1 MWNKQDLMSK
11 IERLDPRLRA
21 AFAAACAS
29 RVLQKYI
36 DWSRKINWGDGKQMS
51 KALDLVW
58 RFVEGEEISSD
69 VLSVEAE
76 IAYSLVPDSED
87 FPSAS
92 SSGALDAGS
101 TVVYALRCAING
113 LPEHAVN
120 AAEASFVAFD
130 IVCHN
135 DPSST
140 PELPGK
146 ERTAQNKTLEKLL
159 TWGERP
165 ISRQDLIDI

>member
-1 MWNKQDLMSK
+1 MSK
-11 IERLDPRLRA
+11 IERLDPKLRA

-29 RVLQKYI
+29 RVLHKYV
-36 DWSRKINWGDGKQMS
+36 DWSRRINWGDGERMS

-58 RFVEGEEISSD
+58 RFVEGEEIPSD
-69 VLSVEAE
+69 ILSAEAE

-101 TVVYALRCAING
+101 TVVYALKCAING
-113 LPEHAVN
+113 LPEHAAN

-135 DPSST
+135 DPTSA
-140 PELPGK
+140 PELPEK
-146 ERTAQNKTLEKLL
+146 ERIAQYKTLEKLL

-165 ISRQDLIDI
+165 ISRQDVMGT